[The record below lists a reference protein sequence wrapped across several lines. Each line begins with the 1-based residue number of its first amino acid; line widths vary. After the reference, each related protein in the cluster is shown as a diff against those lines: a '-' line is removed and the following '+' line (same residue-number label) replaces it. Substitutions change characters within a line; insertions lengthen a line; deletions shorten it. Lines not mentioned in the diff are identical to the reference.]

1 MSESVKQK
9 IFNHLFTTKAVG
21 KGTGLEMAIAQ
32 QTVEPTH
39 GGKLSFNS
47 VLDQYGSVKH
57 LFLVSASRQLL
68 QVGEPQGR
76 TGNSIALAVPCG
88 QPLCVYVKKL
98 TLVTEF

>member
-1 MSESVKQK
+1 MSNESYLLLITYYFAREVRALGE
-9 IFNHLFTTKAVG
+9 FNLPSSIPSLMREKCG
-21 KGTGLEMAIAQ
+21 
-32 QTVEPTH
+32 
-39 GGKLSFNS
+39 
-47 VLDQYGSVKH
+47 QYAWVKH